1 VWSIANNRSQETG
14 KRGLPRSAVRW
25 SAPSRPKPPTDFV
38 SVMLACQGNGQISQF
53 GYLLIP
59 LQPITAEP
67 CIGQVL
73 SAVVRGSDGPAGQVI
88 IAYEPFWTIGALQ
101 PAPSA
106 YVADVCQRV
115 RIALAD
121 QLSDFA
127 LVYGG
132 SAGPGLLTALG
143 ANVDVCSSVVSPT
156 TREQLPKCSPK
167 LPCPAGQGLTG
178 EPDHEPPMASLSDS
192 ASCSAPAAKGCS
204 LRRPQPIERDHV
216 CGTAA
221 KAYQFSVS
229 PTAALP
235 PDRSSEMQHPTGN
248 AAADAPAAMVI
259 GHER

>member
-1 VWSIANNRSQETG
+1 VWSIANEQESETPENEDYLG
-14 KRGLPRSAVRW
+14 PLFDGARQADR
-25 SAPSRPKPPTDFV
+25 SRPPTSSV
-38 SVMLACQGNGQISQF
+38 SCSHAKETGQISQF

-143 ANVDVCSSVVSPT
+143 ANVDGLFLGRFAHDPGAVAEVLSEAT
-156 TREQLPKCSPK
+156 LPRW
-167 LPCPAGQGLTG
+167 TG
-178 EPDHEPPMASLSDS
+178 TH
-192 ASCSAPAAKGCS
+192 
-204 LRRPQPIERDHV
+204 RR
-216 CGTAA
+216 T
-221 KAYQFSVS
+221 
-229 PTAALP
+229 
-235 PDRSSEMQHPTGN
+235 
-248 AAADAPAAMVI
+248 
-259 GHER
+259 